1 MASKKTIV
9 LFVIFLG
16 LLAYV
21 YFFEIQGEKR
31 KQAHKEKEE
40 QILDFDK
47 EKVSG
52 LSFLPAGIIVKKE
65 DSHWKISSPVQTESD
80 QATIEN
86 ILDNF
91 RWLKKGRFVSDN
103 LNDFK
108 KFGLSPYQAAL
119 VIHHEGDND
128 TLFLGDNN
136 LDNTK
141 VFYRKSGSNN
151 VYLVSTTLQTNATK
165 TLYDLRD
172 KSVLKFEK
180 QEITKILIEKNRQI
194 FSCYKDKAQR
204 WWLEHPI
211 KEMCDEDKIDDILNE
226 LNNSKIARFESE
238 QANNLKKYELHNS
251 WLIATL
257 FDSNKTDQKALYIGK
272 KNENG
277 YYAKGESKPTIF
289 VVDSSL
295 IVELNV
301 TLFDLRDKTIV
312 SFEQDSI
319 TEILLVYSGFSFHCV
334 KDSSKRWWMT
344 QPDSDLVKSWKI
356 SSLLYDIKD
365 IKVAQFLDGPPRSSR
380 FYGFDD
386 PAIKLILK
394 KGEGILTD
402 LLIGK
407 KVDDKVYLK
416 NNLTDKV
423 YQVTTK
429 VKDKL
434 KVKADEFLENSN

>member
-1 MASKKTIV
+1 MVKKKTIV
-9 LFVIFLG
+9 LVIIFLA

-40 QILDFDK
+40 QILDLDK

-65 DSHWKISSPVQTESD
+65 DFRWKISSPVQTESD
-80 QATIEN
+80 QSTIEN

-91 RWLKKGRFVSDN
+91 NWLKKGRFVSDN
-103 LNDFK
+103 PNDFK

-151 VYLVSTTLQTNATK
+151 VYLVATNLQTNALK
-165 TLYDLRD
+165 TLHDLRD

-180 QEITKILIEKNRQI
+180 QEITKILIEKNRRI
-194 FSCYKDKAQR
+194 FSCYKDKDQQ

-211 KEMCDEDKIDDILNE
+211 KEICDEDKIDDILNE

-238 QANNLKKYELHNS
+238 QANNLKKYDLQNP
-251 WLIATL
+251 WLIVTL
-257 FDSNKTDQKALYIGK
+257 FDSSRTERKTLYVGK
-272 KNENG
+272 KDDKR
-277 YYAKGESKPTIF
+277 YYAKDEARPAIF
-289 VVDSSL
+289 VVDSSM
-295 IVELNV
+295 IAELNV

-312 SFEQDSI
+312 TFEQDSI
-319 TEILLVYSGFSFHCV
+319 TELLLVYPDFSFHCV

-344 QPDSDLVKSWKI
+344 QPDSGLVKSWKI

-416 NNLTDKV
+416 NNLTNKV
-423 YQVTTK
+423 YKVKTK
-429 VKDKL
+429 VKDEL
-434 KVKADEFLENSN
+434 KVKANEFLEDNN